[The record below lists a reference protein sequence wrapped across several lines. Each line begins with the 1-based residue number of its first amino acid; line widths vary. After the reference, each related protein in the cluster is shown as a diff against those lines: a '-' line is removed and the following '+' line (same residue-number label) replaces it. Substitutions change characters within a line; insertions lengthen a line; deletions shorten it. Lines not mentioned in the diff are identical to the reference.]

1 MNRLT
6 QNPIHC
12 RAGTPI
18 PALREETLPAGRQCS
33 QQAVASPTGSAGA
46 PPASSLAPRRGL
58 ESPPYTQQRGSV
70 ILFVLGLIL
79 LTALL
84 LTQFID
90 RAHTELLTEARR
102 SQLAPLREEAYSAL
116 QVSFASL
123 ADFAAL
129 DQGLNSPAQGW
140 GEPLAHADYTPP
152 LGFAVTAEIIDDT
165 GRLSLV
171 NRDPA
176 ALQALLRELGVSAT
190 DADAFIEAYLAWTE
204 SEAIARSLSGMID
217 AGDDTPV
224 LTAPQAALRSYEE
237 LRFIPAIRDVLCDEQ
252 GDWNETGR
260 AFLANVTLHPVNVI
274 NLNSASPELLSALGY
289 DPATVAAQREAALGP
304 TPNVFYSTADL
315 SAAAGAPVVSV
326 GTDATLLR
334 IRITTAYGARRFSLD
349 VVVESGRGGNQSRPE
364 DPDAAQTE
372 PRPWTRNSIDSGFRI
387 LEIRENSGA

>member
-1 MNRLT
+1 
-6 QNPIHC
+6 
-12 RAGTPI
+12 AF
-18 PALREETLPAGRQCS
+18 
-33 QQAVASPTGSAGA
+33 SPS
-46 PPASSLAPRRGL
+46 PRRGS

-116 QVSFASL
+116 QVSFATL

-129 DQGLNSPAQGW
+129 DQGLHSPAQGW
-140 GEPLAHADYTPP
+140 GQPLSHAAYTPP
-152 LGFAVTAEIIDDT
+152 PGFTVTAEIIDDT

-171 NRDPA
+171 NRDTTA
-176 ALQALLRELGVSAT
+176 MQALLRELGVSAT
-190 DADAFIEAYLAWTE
+190 DTDAFIEAYLAWTE
-204 SEAIARSLSGMID
+204 SEAIALALPGMID

-224 LTAPQAALRSYEE
+224 LTAPQAALRSFEE
-237 LRFIPAIRDVLCDEQ
+237 LRFIPAIRAVLCDEQ

-260 AFLANVTLHPVNVI
+260 VFLANVTLHPVNVI
-274 NLNSASPELLSALGY
+274 NLNSASPELLAALGY

-304 TPNVFYSTADL
+304 TPNVLYSTADL
-315 SAAAGAPVVSV
+315 STAAGSPVVSV
-326 GTDATLLR
+326 GTEAPLLR
-334 IRITTAYGARRFSLD
+334 LRITTAYGARRFYLE
-349 VVVESGRGGNQSRPE
+349 VVIQGGNGGGQSAPE